1 MALWHLS
8 ALVLWSSSRRR
19 GSSTPWHPVAT
30 PASVPSLEDI
40 ATPSRIT
47 GGRSIS
53 LTRSIRSW
61 TARQACAD
69 VQSSQDPQPPLE
81 GVSLWPQSLPWISC
95 LTLRFDRGGWERG
108 GRPET
113 EVVTERRGCAG
124 GTTQRWGATSSP
136 VGGLIPVVVA
146 APPIEVRV
154 WTVGLISHRQP

>member
-47 GGRSIS
+47 GGRSVS

-61 TARQACAD
+61 IARQACAD

-81 GVSLWPQSLPWISC
+81 GVSLWPRSLPWISC
-95 LTLRFDRGGWERG
+95 PTLRFDRGGAGRATRDGGG
-108 GRPET
+108 GRAQGLCGWHDAAVGCHLITGRWFNTGGGGGAPN
-113 EVVTERRGCAG
+113 RG
-124 GTTQRWGATSSP
+124 
-136 VGGLIPVVVA
+136 
-146 APPIEVRV
+146 
-154 WTVGLISHRQP
+154 